1 MSLTRRSF
9 SLLALGAAVAPGL
22 ARAQGAPARRP
33 HLVELFTSQGCSSC
47 PKADALMVELADDP
61 AFIPVT
67 FPTQIWDYL
76 GWKDTLAKSTFTK
89 RHKAYAQAIA
99 GSRVYTPQA
108 IINGTAHAIGSDR
121 KLITKMAQASAA
133 GLNTSFVIT
142 RGPEAWDVNVEG
154 TLGDARLVLIPVMQR
169 QSVEIARGENS
180 GRTITYANVAR
191 DVVDLGEAAQKT
203 RFKVSRDDI
212 MARGGDA
219 FVILAQQLR
228 PQGPGPVLGVAF
240 ASTEAAKV

>member
-9 SLLALGAAVAPGL
+9 SLLALGAAMAPGL
-22 ARAQGAPARRP
+22 ARAQTSAARRP
-33 HLVELFTSQGCSSC
+33 CLIELFTSQGCSSC
-47 PKADALMVELADDP
+47 PTADALMVELADDP

-67 FPTQIWDYL
+67 FATQIWDYL
-76 GWKDTLAKSTFTK
+76 GWKDTLARPQFTK
-89 RHKAYAQAIA
+89 RHKAYAQTIA

-108 IINGTAHAIGSDR
+108 VINGATHAIGSDR
-121 KLITKMAQASAA
+121 KLIMKSAQSTAA
-133 GLNTSFVIT
+133 GLNAGFTIS
-142 RGPEAWDVNVEG
+142 RGPESWDVSVEG
-154 TLGDARLVLIPVMQR
+154 QLGDARLVLIPVMQR

-203 RFKVSRDDI
+203 RFTVSRDDI
-212 MARGGDA
+212 MARGGDS
-219 FVILAQQLR
+219 FVILAQQTR